1 MPKQLL
7 KGLLLMLVVVFAA
20 GCASSKKTTTGGGVT
35 TRAYITDKE
44 RVDQAMEGGN
54 FGYLAGTPQAEDRTS
69 LKKTR
74 KVYVV
79 EVTKEPPE
87 LSDDTTTT
95 TTTTT
100 ESTTSYRSPF
110 TEESAQAEEPR
121 GRKIE
126 LPRFDEDS
134 PRSAPAAASDD
145 ENAPV
150 VGGQAYTVE
159 KDDTLQKISKKFY
172 GTYSKWPQIYEA
184 NKNVIQNPNRIK
196 QGVTLQI
203 P

>member
-1 MPKQLL
+1 MPKQLFN
-7 KGLLLMLVVVFAA
+7 GLLVVLFVFFVA
-20 GCASSKKTTTGGGVT
+20 GCASSPKSKGGGIT

-54 FGYLAGTPQAEDRTS
+54 FGYLAGTPQAEDRTNV
-69 LKKTR
+69 KKTR

-79 EVTKEPPE
+79 EVTKAPPE
-87 LSDDTTTT
+87 VSDDIAA
-95 TTTTT
+95 TT
-100 ESTTSYRSPF
+100 ESMTSDTSPV
-110 TEESAQAEEPR
+110 EESAPAEEPR

-126 LPRFDEDS
+126 LPSFDEDS
-134 PRSAPAAASDD
+134 PRSAPAAAADD
-145 ENAPV
+145 ENAPAG
-150 VGGQAYTVE
+150 GGQAYTVE

-184 NKNVIQNPNRIK
+184 NKNVIKNPNRIK